1 MSDVVLRQ
9 GKLTDAS
16 LLAKLMHEY
25 DLHEYHLDKHCAPE
39 SLAKITKDTKRFLK
53 TGIIKYTVV
62 EEHGKIVA
70 FVNWRIT
77 KPGGVKTGALQNIIV
92 TKSARGKGY
101 GSMLVEWLFTYFKKH
116 NCTHVSSFVRFKNK
130 EAQRFWK
137 SYGFDFSEQGY
148 HITKRL

>member
-1 MSDVVLRQ
+1 MDDVVLRQ

-16 LLAKLMHEY
+16 VLAKLMHEY
-25 DLHEYHLDKHCAPE
+25 DLYEYHLDKHCAPE

-53 TGIIKYTVV
+53 TGIIKYTLI
-62 EEHGKIVA
+62 EEQGTIVA
-70 FVNWRIT
+70 LVNWRIT

-101 GSMLVEWLFTYFKKH
+101 GSMLVTWLFAYFKKH
-116 NCTHVSSFVRFKNK
+116 NCTQVSSFVRFKNK